1 MDPYNS
7 EFGLLGHMKWNGLK
21 MQYELEDFD
30 KTKEALSKHLNLF
43 AFERVD

>member
-7 EFGLLGHMKWNGLK
+7 EFRLAKRTRWNAVK
-21 MQYELEDFD
+21 MLYELEDFD
-30 KTKEALSKHLNLF
+30 KTTEALSKHLNLF